1 MKRGWKR
8 LLALTLSALIMLPSV
23 ALTADAGDEQKE
35 KDGVTVAIPAR
46 DAFTVAPTEASTFI
60 ASGGKPQDFKITL
73 NEGRRLDSVTFTVK
87 GGALSAQQE
96 EVNLDSAH
104 LEGTAKETA
113 KGVSIKMNAWP
124 ERSRSFILTVSA
136 DNTVVG
142 QFDADISCQSTN
154 QEYNM
159 RIHEETE
166 NARVNGNE
174 SGQVSR
180 GKNIS
185 LSVVPEDGYR
195 LSSLIVQYGTIKE
208 TLTAGNSDW
217 NGLHVTWNAKGE
229 STVSGELYDNLD
241 VEAVVEKIP
250 IVYKLTVDVDD
261 GLELDRPSSRVTSV
275 GQGETCEVRVSTRPG
290 YIISDCTV
298 AYGKSYASW
307 ATGQTFLTMGN
318 DRVQVHEKAGK
329 VWFLLP
335 EMYVDTVVTFST
347 SYDENNIP
355 IETDEGTRINID
367 TNCGKT
373 VARGDD
379 VKFYVSTTSGRYS
392 VQKIT
397 LTVGDS
403 SGSANPSDGEI
414 RVGHKNY
421 EIEDVGGGEYV
432 VYVDNV
438 TEPVKL
444 SATSSGSSSVSRPY
458 LTINSSSHMKI
469 TKSVSSSRI
478 DAGDDVTFY
487 FTPDTNYQIDEI
499 TVKMGDNSRTA
510 GAKKTSIRVGST
522 TYQMSRNSNGVVSVY
537 LTDIDQ
543 NVTVSGRAYYSK
555 DPVTSTNTIRLNTSS
570 RSAFINGYSDGTF
583 RPENFMTRAE
593 AVVMLYR
600 MCTVNSENN
609 YSTSVFSDV
618 PLGMWCTQEVNAFAR
633 AGIIDQTTYFY
644 PDQYITRGELTEML
658 YRLSGSP
665 SVGSSVTRFSDVS
678 GTSNSSAIRYATSA
692 GWINGYPD
700 GTFRPY
706 AYIARSEVAAMMT
719 RGLNRSSGGGGISYK
734 DVPYTYWAYRYI
746 QLASSYV

>member
-23 ALTADAGDEQKE
+23 ALAADAGDEQKN
-35 KDGVTVAIPAR
+35 GVTVAIPVR
-46 DAFTVAPTEASTFI
+46 DTFTVEPTESTFI

-73 NEGRRLDSVTFTVK
+73 NEGRRLDNITFTVK
-87 GGALSAQQE
+87 GGALPAQQE
-96 EVNLDSAH
+96 EVELDSTH
-104 LEGTAKETA
+104 LEDTAN
-113 KGVSIKMNAWP
+113 GVSIKMNAWP

-136 DNTVVG
+136 DEMVVG
-142 QFDADISCQSTN
+142 QFAADISCKSTV

-159 RIHEETE
+159 RIHEETG

-367 TNCGKT
+367 TNCGET

-414 RVGHKNY
+414 RVGRKNY

-499 TVKMGDNSRTA
+499 TVKMGDNSRTV

-665 SVGSSVTRFSDVS
+665 SVGSSATRFSDVS